1 MDTQAFFAA
10 LTRAADSDT
19 RVVATL
25 RRSLAEEPGA
35 FPAVFPVVE
44 PLLHG
49 IGERQRRTAYLAAG
63 LWGLAQRRT
72 GGAPVSLV
80 EALRR
85 TAARS
90 DSGGAE
96 RRLTGLLDADSDELV
111 WRLRQAVQLVVA
123 DGHAIDWPRLLDDLL
138 SWQHPQR
145 WVQQRWAR
153 EFWRRQAEDETAEP
167 ASGAPEA

>member
-1 MDTQAFFAA
+1 MDSQAFFSA
-10 LTRAADSDT
+10 LTRAAESDT

-35 FPAVFPVVE
+35 FAAAFPVIE

-49 IGERQRRTAYLAAG
+49 VGERQRRTAYLAAG
-63 LWGLAQRRT
+63 LWALAQRRT
-72 GGAPVSLV
+72 SGAPVSLS

-96 RRLTGLLDADSDELV
+96 RRMTGLLDADSDELV
-111 WRLRQAVQLVVA
+111 WRLRQAIQLVVA
-123 DGHAIDWPRLLDDLL
+123 DGQALDWPRLLNDLL
-138 SWQHPQR
+138 SWQDPQR

-153 EFWRRQAEDETAEP
+153 EFWRRQAEDEPTAS
-167 ASGAPEA
+167 ASDAAGA

>member
-1 MDTQAFFAA
+1 MDPQVFFAA
-10 LTRAADSDT
+10 LTRAAESDT

-35 FPAVFPVVE
+35 FAAAFPVVE
-44 PLLHG
+44 PLLYG
-49 IGERQRRTAYLAAG
+49 IGDRQRRTAYLAAG
-63 LWGLAQRRT
+63 LWALAQRRT
-72 GGAPVSLV
+72 GGTPISLV

-85 TAARS
+85 TSTRS

-96 RRLTGLLDADSDELV
+96 RRLIGLLDADSDELV

-123 DGHAIDWPRLLDDLL
+123 DGQALDWPRLLDDLL

-153 EFWRRQAEDETAEP
+153 EFWRRQSEDEPAEA
-167 ASGAPEA
+167 ASGATST

>member
-10 LTRAADSDT
+10 LTRAAESDT

-35 FPAVFPVVE
+35 FAAAFPFVE
-44 PLLHG
+44 PLLYGVGTRH
-49 IGERQRRTAYLAAG
+49 RRSAYLAAG
-63 LWGLAQRRT
+63 LWALAQRRAS
-72 GGAPVSLV
+72 GAPISLV

-85 TAARS
+85 KGAGS
-90 DSGGAE
+90 DSRGAE
-96 RRLTGLLDADSDELV
+96 RRLTSLLDADSDELV

-123 DGHAIDWPRLLDDLL
+123 DGQALDWPRLLDDLL

-153 EFWRRQAEDETAEP
+153 EFWCRLPENAPTEIG
-167 ASGAPEA
+167 SGIANA

>member
-1 MDTQAFFAA
+1 MDTLAFFAA
-10 LTRAADSDT
+10 LTRSAESDT
-19 RVVATL
+19 RIVATL

-35 FPAVFPVVE
+35 FPAAFPIVE

-49 IGERQRRTAYLAAG
+49 IGDRQRRTAYLAAG
-63 LWGLAQRRT
+63 LWALAQRRSSGT
-72 GGAPVSLV
+72 PASLV

-85 TAARS
+85 TAAS
-90 DSGGAE
+90 SSSGGAE
-96 RRLTGLLDADSDELV
+96 RRLTGLLDADADELV

-123 DGHAIDWPRLLDDLL
+123 DGRALDWPRLLDDLL

-153 EFWRRQAEDETAEP
+153 EYWRRQAEDEPAAS
-167 ASGAPEA
+167 ASGATSP